1 MSDNK
6 VETELLSQIKEVLLK
21 FPKYWEKDVL
31 LRNKVAEDLRG
42 YNQELIEA
50 LLSNQLV
57 KDTYSITLNSTN
69 IFKIEE
75 FISMLRYKNYWEN
88 SYTKYSNEIGLT
100 SEGKYLNYNTD
111 VVLDFPH
118 KDNILEGGMTKEDQG
133 KKEIYYH
140 NVLAKEEID
149 VLLDKK
155 ILVNAKKYDEDGEH
169 EVDSFSED
177 DNLIMKGNNLLALH
191 TIQERY
197 RNKVK
202 LVYLDPPYYFLNN
215 TDDTFAYNSDFK
227 LSTWLVFMK
236 NRIELTLDLLK
247 EDGYLVIQMNDYG
260 VFHLKVLLDEIFRNN
275 TAGGFVNHISVK
287 MSDLSGPKMAHVNK
301 KIPKIKEHLLIY
313 AKNYDHSSLNPLRES
328 SNWDYAI
335 DAKRYT
341 SFVDMNGKDNPEE
354 WEYTTVRKKLQ
365 SLGMEYGS
373 KEAYKFLMENDDKVF
388 RTAANPALTKLSKK
402 NKFNRNIFTP
412 VTTST
417 GLKKYVYKDE
427 EVIFASSKIEVID
440 GIRTPTESISDIWL
454 NIALND
460 LSNEGGGVDLDNGK
474 KPEALLKRIIE
485 ATTNEGDIV
494 LDYFMGTATTQAT
507 ALKLKRRF
515 IGIEQMDYILDK
527 SVQRLINTI
536 SGEKRGISKNI
547 NWQGGGSFVY
557 VELASLN
564 ERYVKD
570 IQQASNEA
578 ELEKVLSTM
587 KESAYLN
594 FKVDLERVSSKDK
607 GYNALSLEERKE
619 VLIQVLDMN
628 QLYLSYSE
636 IEDEQYKIPEDI
648 KVFNHSFYQKEGVK
662 DE

>member
-1 MSDNK
+1 MKTKINDAIKQVLQQFGEKYFIGEVLNKNK
-6 VETELLSQIKEVLLK
+6 VIQDLDTYDQDLLEAFISNETLK
-21 FPKYWEKDVL
+21 SNFTIDIAGNTVMQT
-31 LRNKVAEDLRG
+31 NK
-42 YNQELIEA
+42 LIELFEA
-50 LLSNQLV
+50 
-57 KDTYSITLNSTN
+57 D
-69 IFKIEE
+69 E
-75 FISMLRYKNYWEN
+75 YWQD
-88 SYTKYSNEIGLT
+88 SYTKYSKKIGLT
-100 SEGKYLNYNTD
+100 AGGKFIDESTD
-111 VVLDFPH
+111 VVLDFPY
-118 KDNILEGGMTKEDQG
+118 KDTVLKASMSKEDTD
-133 KKEIYYH
+133 KDALRPDEPFLNEVI
-140 NVLAKEEID
+140 AKEEID
-149 VLLDKK
+149 VLIDKK
-155 ILVNAKKYDEDGEH
+155 VLVNAKKYDEDGEH

-328 SNWDYAI
+328 SNWDSAI

-557 VELASLN
+557 VELMEKNRGFLKAIRDAETQTELHK
-564 ERYVKD
+564 VFDFMLK
-570 IQQASNEA
+570 EA
-578 ELEKVLSTM
+578 EID
-587 KESAYLN
+587 
-594 FKVDLERVSSKDK
+594 FRVDLEAIKD
-607 GYNALSLEERKE
+607 SLHELTFEDQKKT
-619 VLIQVLDMN
+619 LIKIIDKN
-628 QLYLSYSE
+628 QLYYNYSE
-636 IEDEQYKIPEDI
+636 IDDENVRDLISDSDYELNK
-648 KVFNHSFYQKEGVK
+648 NFYDEGG
-662 DE
+662 E